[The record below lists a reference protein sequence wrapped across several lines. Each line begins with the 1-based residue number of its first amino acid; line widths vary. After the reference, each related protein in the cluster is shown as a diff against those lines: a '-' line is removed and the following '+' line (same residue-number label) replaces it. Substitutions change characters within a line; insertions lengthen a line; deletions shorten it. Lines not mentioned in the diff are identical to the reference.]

1 MSERKER
8 KIKDFAGWVSGR
20 LTVLSLA
27 ERTEVGTKWLC
38 QCSCGKKCV
47 VLRAHL
53 KERSTKSCGCLPR
66 GWGGKRTKAAFDAGQ
81 KRASAGSKRRMTLD
95 DAFAKEPL
103 ALLAKFCASID
114 LQAEGIQA

>member
-20 LTVLSLA
+20 LTVLSLV

-38 QCSCGKKCV
+38 QCSCGNKCV
-47 VLRAHL
+47 VLRSHL

-66 GWGGKRTKAAFDAGQ
+66 GWGGNRRSKAAFDAGQ
-81 KRASAGSKRRMTLD
+81 KRASASSKRRMTLE
-95 DAFAKEPL
+95 DAFARDPL
-103 ALLAKFCASID
+103 SLLDRFRMESNLA
-114 LQAEGIQA
+114 